1 MLTPLRMIV
10 VASGILMTD
19 QDSTEHP
26 FAKLSPDF
34 ILSAI
39 EDNGLRCDGR
49 ILELNS
55 YENRVFQIGIEDQQ
69 PVIGKFYRPRRWSD
83 DQILE
88 EHAFTSE
95 LFTAELSVVPPD
107 YNEEGKS
114 LLSFEGF
121 RFALFARKGGRAP
134 ELDRD
139 ENLEVMGRV
148 LGRIHNI
155 GASKIFSH
163 RPTLS
168 LQSFGFDSVDYL
180 LENWIPTE
188 LIEAYQSL
196 SRDLLSILEDRIAAI
211 PDLKQVRVHGD
222 CHIGNVLWRDNVAHF
237 IDFDDCRSAPAVQ
250 DIWMLL
256 SGSRE
261 EQRHQLMCILDGYD
275 EFMDFD
281 RRELALIEVL
291 RTLRMFHFTAWL
303 ARRWD
308 DPAFPRG
315 FPWFNTARYWEEHV
329 LHLREQL
336 AALQEPAIEL
346 FP

>member
-1 MLTPLRMIV
+1 MLLLLRATITLI
-10 VASGILMTD
+10 GGLMTD
-19 QDSTEHP
+19 QNSSEHV

-39 EDNGLRCDGR
+39 EDNGLHCDGR

-55 YENRVFQIGIEDQQ
+55 YENRVYQIGIEDEQ
-69 PVIGKFYRPRRWSD
+69 PVIGKFYRPQRWSNE
-83 DQILE
+83 QILE
-88 EHAFTSE
+88 EHTFSSE
-95 LFTAELSVVPPD
+95 LLAAELSVVAPEYD
-107 YNEEGKS
+107 EAGQS
-114 LLSFEGF
+114 LLTFEGF
-121 RFALFARKGGRAP
+121 RFALFKRKGGRAP

-139 ENLEVMGRV
+139 ENLEIMGRV

-155 GASKIFSH
+155 GASQTFNH

-168 LQSFGFDSVDYL
+168 LQSFGFDSVEYL
-180 LENWIPTE
+180 CEKWIPSE
-188 LIEAYQSL
+188 LINSYQSL
-196 SRDLLSILEDRIAAI
+196 SSDLLSILEDRMASVSG
-211 PDLKQVRVHGD
+211 LKQLRVHGD
-222 CHIGNVLWRDNVAHF
+222 CHIGNVLWRDNMAHF
-237 IDFDDCRSAPAVQ
+237 IDFDDCRTAPAIQ

-261 EQRHQLMCILDGYD
+261 EQRHQLMCILDGYE

-291 RTLRMFHFTAWL
+291 RTLRMFYFTAWL

-308 DPAFPRG
+308 DPAFPKG
-315 FPWFNTARYWEEHV
+315 FPWFNTPRYWEEHI

-336 AALQEPAIEL
+336 GVLQEPAIEL

>member
-1 MLTPLRMIV
+1 MSTCLRATV
-10 VASGILMTD
+10 VRIGMLMTD
-19 QDSTEHP
+19 QDNSEHV

-55 YENRVFQIGIEDQQ
+55 YENRVYQIGIEDQQ
-69 PVIGKFYRPRRWSD
+69 PVIGKFYRPQRWSD
-83 DQILE
+83 EQILE
-88 EHAFTSE
+88 EHAFSSE
-95 LFTAELSVVPPD
+95 LLAAELSVVAPE
-107 YNEEGKS
+107 YNEAGQS
-114 LLSFEGF
+114 LLTFEGF
-121 RFALFARKGGRAP
+121 RFALFERKGGRAP

-155 GASKIFSH
+155 GASQAFNH

-168 LQSFGFDSVDYL
+168 LQSFGFDSVEYL
-180 LENWIPTE
+180 CKNWIPSE
-188 LIEAYQSL
+188 LLNAYQSL
-196 SRDLLSILEDRIAAI
+196 SSDLLSILEDRMASVSE
-211 PDLKQVRVHGD
+211 LKLLRVHGD
-222 CHIGNVLWRDNVAHF
+222 CHIGNVLWRDNIAHF
-237 IDFDDCRSAPAVQ
+237 IDFDDCRSAPAIQ

-261 EQRHQLMCILDGYD
+261 EQRHQLMCILDGYE

-291 RTLRMFHFTAWL
+291 RTLRMFYFTAWL

-315 FPWFNTARYWEEHV
+315 FPWFNTARYWEEHI

-336 AALQEPAIEL
+336 GILQEPAIEL

>member
-1 MLTPLRMIV
+1 MFLHVTARCNG
-10 VASGILMTD
+10 SLMTD
-19 QDSTEHP
+19 QDNSEHV

-55 YENRVFQIGIEDQQ
+55 YENRVYQIGIEDQQ
-69 PVIGKFYRPRRWSD
+69 PVIGKFYRPQRWTD
-83 DQILE
+83 EQILE
-88 EHAFTSE
+88 EHAFSSE
-95 LFTAELSVVPPD
+95 LLAAELSVVAPD
-107 YNEEGKS
+107 YNEAGQS
-114 LLSFEGF
+114 MLTFEGF
-121 RFALFARKGGRAP
+121 RFALFERKGGRAP

-148 LGRIHNI
+148 LGRIHKI
-155 GASKIFSH
+155 GASQRFNH

-180 LENWIPTE
+180 CKNWIPSD
-188 LIEAYQSL
+188 LIDSYQSL
-196 SRDLLSILEDRIAAI
+196 SSDLLSILEDRMGAVSE
-211 PDLKQVRVHGD
+211 LKLLRVHGD
-222 CHIGNVLWRDNVAHF
+222 CHIGNVLWRDNIAHF
-237 IDFDDCRSAPAVQ
+237 IDFDDCRSAPAIQ

-256 SGSRE
+256 SGSRD
-261 EQRHQLMCILDGYD
+261 EQRHQLMCILDGYE

-291 RTLRMFHFTAWL
+291 RTLRMFYFTAWL

-315 FPWFNTARYWEEHV
+315 FPWFNTARYWEEHI

-336 AALQEPAIEL
+336 GVLQEPAIEL

>member
-1 MLTPLRMIV
+1 MRVTVTPI
-10 VASGILMTD
+10 GGLMTD
-19 QDSTEHP
+19 QDSSEHV

-55 YENRVFQIGIEDQQ
+55 YENRVYQIGIEDDQ
-69 PVIGKFYRPRRWSD
+69 PVIGKFYRPQRWSD
-83 DQILE
+83 EQILE
-88 EHAFTSE
+88 EHAFSSE
-95 LFTAELSVVPPD
+95 LLAAELSVVAPE
-107 YNEEGKS
+107 YNGAGQS
-114 LLSFEGF
+114 LLTFEGF
-121 RFALFARKGGRAP
+121 RFALFERKGGRAP

-139 ENLEVMGRV
+139 ENLEIMGRV
-148 LGRIHNI
+148 LGRMHNI
-155 GASKIFSH
+155 GASQTFKH

-168 LQSFGFDSVDYL
+168 LQSFGFDSVEYL
-180 LENWIPTE
+180 CKNWIPSE
-188 LIEAYQSL
+188 LLNAYQSL
-196 SRDLLSILEDRIAAI
+196 SSDLLSILEDRMA
-211 PDLKQVRVHGD
+211 PVSDLKQLRVHGD
-222 CHIGNVLWRDNVAHF
+222 CHIGNVLWRDNSAHF
-237 IDFDDCRSAPAVQ
+237 IDFDDCRTAPAIQ

-261 EQRHQLMCILDGYD
+261 EQRHQLMCILDGYE

-291 RTLRMFHFTAWL
+291 RTLRMFYFTAWL

-315 FPWFNTARYWEEHV
+315 FPWFNTPRYWEEHI

-336 AALQEPAIEL
+336 GVLQEPAIEL

>member
-1 MLTPLRMIV
+1 MRVTVTP
-10 VASGILMTD
+10 SGGLMTD
-19 QDSTEHP
+19 QDSSEHV

-55 YENRVFQIGIEDQQ
+55 YENRVYQIGIEDDQ
-69 PVIGKFYRPRRWSD
+69 PVIGKFYRPQRWSD
-83 DQILE
+83 EQILE
-88 EHAFTSE
+88 EHAFSSE
-95 LFTAELSVVPPD
+95 LLAAELSVVAPE
-107 YNEEGKS
+107 YNEAGQS
-114 LLSFEGF
+114 LLTFEGF
-121 RFALFARKGGRAP
+121 RFALFERKGGRAP

-139 ENLEVMGRV
+139 ENLEIMGRV
-148 LGRIHNI
+148 LGRMHNI
-155 GASKIFSH
+155 GASQTFKH
-163 RPTLS
+163 RPTLN
-168 LQSFGFDSVDYL
+168 LQSFGFDSVEYL
-180 LENWIPTE
+180 CKNWIPSE
-188 LIEAYQSL
+188 LLNAYQSL
-196 SRDLLSILEDRIAAI
+196 SSDLLSILEDRMASVS
-211 PDLKQVRVHGD
+211 DLKQLRVHGD
-222 CHIGNVLWRDNVAHF
+222 CHIGNVLWRDNIAHF
-237 IDFDDCRSAPAVQ
+237 IDFDDCRTAPAIQ

-261 EQRHQLMCILDGYD
+261 EQRHQLMCILDGYE

-291 RTLRMFHFTAWL
+291 RTLRMFYFTAWL

-315 FPWFNTARYWEEHV
+315 FPWFNTPRYWEEHI

-336 AALQEPAIEL
+336 GVLQEPAIEL